1 MIEYMEEEHASK
13 ESTSPGQ
20 DFLFQVNEWGSN
32 GVIEKFYS
40 VLGGFSLRK
49 TYDIVYALIAL
60 NIADRIRDGR
70 KRHIPLFKWN
80 GMHCIEDCIVRV
92 RKKLDKE
99 GMSPSEGKIKA
110 VNLEE
115 ISSQL
120 FEYVVWEA
128 DRAVNV
134 LTWEACLRSVGGD
147 EDVKDNAKRR
157 LNDILS
163 VWKALGVVDFKP
175 GKSRWSEGIVL
186 NLAFFSE
193 GNSVQMAQASLHAIA
208 EKARRESTVVPFS
221 EMATPSPGAKELPNV
236 AKSEDV
242 SKEGID
248 SSIDVKTDKKQSVVT
263 EETAA
268 EEPQPEKV
276 EKSTSSTIAEN
287 DDSAKCADVKEV
299 DENKKLNGSIDAEE
313 VKETTASFEIYAD
326 GPPLITDS
334 IGPFRIPIVS
344 DHWPGLRVIQDIDFC
359 QTGACTIMQDEKKR
373 AEGLQAARKRSTQAK
388 GPDLKPYFGAA
399 SDLAPEK
406 TVRCSR
412 CYHTHFNVQSD
423 VIKCACCETFIWCGD
438 AKVAEELKLLGSSP
452 NAKNVTPQVDFDAR
466 VSLNCQFCSLRFEI
480 PIRVDGKRITESNK
494 IAVGISMTTPLSRVV
509 SGNQDFGCAGAFRCS
524 RCYSVHV
531 ICAKYQAIEKKDES
545 TPEQVE
551 PTDIVASE
559 SSKPRNDDATDSD
572 TDDESEAAS

>member
-1 MIEYMEEEHASK
+1 MTTQSEVSATPDKEKAVKASSSNNNMKVVKDENKIQSPAKVEKKETGDDEDDEAVVVIATPAVDFDEKHKKWKGRIVEGSTSYIIGLFDTQEEAQKACESVIGINIDREIAIAATQQKYQGGAKKLKEVVSTTIVDSLIMPEKKTQSAFLAPNGTSIIGVSSSFTQAGSKRNYPRSTIRAIVPPLTSLMIEYMEEEHASK
-13 ESTSPGQ
+13 KSSSPGE

-80 GMHCIEDCIVRV
+80 GMNCIEDCIVRV
-92 RKKLDKE
+92 RRKLDKE

-147 EDVKDNAKRR
+147 ADVKDNAKRR

-208 EKARRESTVVPFS
+208 EKARRESTVVPF
-221 EMATPSPGAKELPNV
+221 LRWRHLRL
-236 AKSEDV
+236 
-242 SKEGID
+242 
-248 SSIDVKTDKKQSVVT
+248 KQ
-263 EETAA
+263 
-268 EEPQPEKV
+268 
-276 EKSTSSTIAEN
+276 
-287 DDSAKCADVKEV
+287 
-299 DENKKLNGSIDAEE
+299 
-313 VKETTASFEIYAD
+313 
-326 GPPLITDS
+326 
-334 IGPFRIPIVS
+334 
-344 DHWPGLRVIQDIDFC
+344 
-359 QTGACTIMQDEKKR
+359 
-373 AEGLQAARKRSTQAK
+373 
-388 GPDLKPYFGAA
+388 
-399 SDLAPEK
+399 
-406 TVRCSR
+406 
-412 CYHTHFNVQSD
+412 
-423 VIKCACCETFIWCGD
+423 
-438 AKVAEELKLLGSSP
+438 
-452 NAKNVTPQVDFDAR
+452 KN
-466 VSLNCQFCSLRFEI
+466 
-480 PIRVDGKRITESNK
+480 
-494 IAVGISMTTPLSRVV
+494 
-509 SGNQDFGCAGAFRCS
+509 
-524 RCYSVHV
+524 
-531 ICAKYQAIEKKDES
+531 YQM
-545 TPEQVE
+545 
-551 PTDIVASE
+551 
-559 SSKPRNDDATDSD
+559 
-572 TDDESEAAS
+572 

>member
-1 MIEYMEEEHASK
+1 MKLSSSLPRLLLISMKSIKVERSDCGGSTSYIIGLFDTQEEAQKACESVIGANIDREIAIAATQQKYQGGAKKLKEVVSTTIVDSLITPEKKTQSAFLAPNGTSIIGVSSSLTQAGSKRNYPRSTIRAIVPPLTSLMIEYMEEEHASK
-13 ESTSPGQ
+13 ESSSPGQ

-221 EMATPSPGAKELPNV
+221 EMATPSPGAKNY
-236 AKSEDV
+236 
-242 SKEGID
+242 
-248 SSIDVKTDKKQSVVT
+248 
-263 EETAA
+263 
-268 EEPQPEKV
+268 
-276 EKSTSSTIAEN
+276 
-287 DDSAKCADVKEV
+287 KC
-299 DENKKLNGSIDAEE
+299 S
-313 VKETTASFEIYAD
+313 
-326 GPPLITDS
+326 
-334 IGPFRIPIVS
+334 
-344 DHWPGLRVIQDIDFC
+344 
-359 QTGACTIMQDEKKR
+359 
-373 AEGLQAARKRSTQAK
+373 
-388 GPDLKPYFGAA
+388 
-399 SDLAPEK
+399 
-406 TVRCSR
+406 
-412 CYHTHFNVQSD
+412 
-423 VIKCACCETFIWCGD
+423 
-438 AKVAEELKLLGSSP
+438 
-452 NAKNVTPQVDFDAR
+452 
-466 VSLNCQFCSLRFEI
+466 
-480 PIRVDGKRITESNK
+480 
-494 IAVGISMTTPLSRVV
+494 
-509 SGNQDFGCAGAFRCS
+509 
-524 RCYSVHV
+524 
-531 ICAKYQAIEKKDES
+531 
-545 TPEQVE
+545 
-551 PTDIVASE
+551 
-559 SSKPRNDDATDSD
+559 
-572 TDDESEAAS
+572 